1 MVLRAAYGKSWIDF
15 TPPLPTLRQTWE
27 LADDATASGLMKN
40 IRSNPLS
47 SLGGILMAA
56 LWLLT
61 ASTQAA
67 TPGAAE
73 VKKVVG
79 TATYTDG
86 QGGGPIK
93 EGQVLLA
100 GATITTGAGSYVDL
114 DLKVNGNALR
124 VEADTTL
131 SLNKLEYT
139 KAIDTVVNTQVEVTK
154 GAAVANVINKLSK
167 ASKYEI
173 KTTAGIAG
181 IRGTVVRAGPVR
193 ITCLIGT
200 IQFVPTAGG
209 GVNII
214 ITGGNAF
221 SPGTLQTVRAGAA
234 ETTGLARSAT
244 QLTANAA
251 AASVASV
258 VQQFTAALA
267 ADAATE
273 AAKAGGDV
281 GNTAANSAKAAI
293 AELLQA
299 VQQAAA
305 ESTNPQVKA
314 AIQAVA
320 QNLTQN
326 SESISASAAATG
338 AGIAV
343 KVTGGTDAQAQAQAR
358 SAASSVSTSQTVVN
372 QAVTQANPTITQAQ
386 PNQNPTV
393 IVDNRPSPGAGPT
406 PPPGGQPNQQTQ
418 PPPVTIFVSPGAAGV
433 SGTTTTTTT
442 PK

>member
-1 MVLRAAYGKSWIDF
+1 
-15 TPPLPTLRQTWE
+15 
-27 LADDATASGLMKN
+27 MKILGRN
-40 IRSNPLS
+40 SLS
-47 SLGGILMAA
+47 SLGGVLLAA

-61 ASTQAA
+61 TSTQAA

-79 TATYTDG
+79 TANYTDAT
-86 QGGGPIK
+86 GGGPIK
-93 EGQVLLA
+93 EGQILMA

-124 VEADTTL
+124 VEADSTL
-131 SLNKLEYT
+131 TLNKLEYT
-139 KAIDTVVNTQVEVTK
+139 KAIDTVVNTEIQVAK

-173 KTTAGIAG
+173 KTPAGVAG
-181 IRGTVVRAGPVR
+181 IRGTVVRCGTVR

-200 IQFVPTAGG
+200 IQFVPVAGG
-209 GVNII
+209 GVAIVIN
-214 ITGGNAF
+214 GGNAF
-221 SPGTLQTVRAGAA
+221 TPGSLAAVKAGAA

-251 AASVASV
+251 AASVATV

-267 ADAATE
+267 ADAAAE
-273 AAKAGGDV
+273 AAKAGGNA
-281 GNTAANSAKAAI
+281 GTTAANTAKAAI
-293 AELLQA
+293 ADLLQA

-326 SESISASAAATG
+326 TESITANAAATG
-338 AGIAV
+338 AGIGV
-343 KVTGGTDAQAQAQAR
+343 KVTGGTEAQAQAASS
-358 SAASSVSTSQTVVN
+358 SAAAAVTSNQAVVN
-372 QAVTQANPTITQAQ
+372 QAVNQAKPSITVAQ

-393 IVDNRPSPGAGPT
+393 VVDNRPPPPPPGT
-406 PPPGGQPNQQTQ
+406 PPPTGPGPNQPGTPTQ
-418 PPPVTIFVSPGAAGV
+418 PPATVIFVSPGAAG
-433 SGTTTTTTT
+433 GTGTT
-442 PK
+442 PKN